1 MRQVPE
7 SMVFKTAAGAMM
19 NTYIEQIRVQVRGWL
34 KNIGD
39 REEPWNTN
47 SDGHVITAAPE
58 DSFNMLNIQI
68 DVAQERLHGI
78 YLVGMVKVCADV
90 LLEGQVKRTADF
102 QTRSTTMD
110 IEELCALVNDSERS
124 QEQCTVLLETVADK
138 LSEEEQDDLSDH
150 MDTTIS
156 GFVELA
162 MFGTRLVVG
171 KIFELCQVEL
181 FDKCFVGTWLENSF
195 VETAVA
201 TFADFFEELE
211 VRCLRNHIC
220 SMVFSF
226 PRNRF
231 GFRAISSSRKLSVS
245 VWIGQFPCT
254 WQFLRRRTN

>member
-1 MRQVPE
+1 
-7 SMVFKTAAGAMM
+7 
-19 NTYIEQIRVQVRGWL
+19 
-34 KNIGD
+34 
-39 REEPWNTN
+39 
-47 SDGHVITAAPE
+47 
-58 DSFNMLNIQI
+58 
-68 DVAQERLHGI
+68 
-78 YLVGMVKVCADV
+78 V